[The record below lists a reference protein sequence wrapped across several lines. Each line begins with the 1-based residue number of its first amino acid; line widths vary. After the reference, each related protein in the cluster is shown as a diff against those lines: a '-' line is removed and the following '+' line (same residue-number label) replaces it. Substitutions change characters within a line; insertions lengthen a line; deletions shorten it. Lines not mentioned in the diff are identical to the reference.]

1 MILNISSDI
10 SFNTKFF
17 LIVFQKI
24 VCSLFYYK
32 YNLYLCSCNPPN
44 MADHYISEG
53 VHRSDVSTTLFSYVA
68 TIERTNPFVQVLTD
82 HNIII
87 VTKNKIRKE

>member
-24 VCSLFYYK
+24 VCSLLYYK
-32 YNLYLCSCNPPN
+32 YNLYLCSCYPPLV
-44 MADHYISEG
+44 AEHYILEG